1 MKLIET
7 KTLTVAAATIE
18 FTSIPQ
24 TFTDLI
30 VLSSLRSS
38 RAEFVEIVKLEFNTV
53 TTGYTYRELV
63 SSGATASS
71 SSGAY
76 TRFALIPGTSNTANT
91 FSNDISYIPNY
102 TSSVAKNFSTD
113 SVDENNGTTAY
124 LNIVANAWT
133 GTAAITSFKLSNFFS
148 SNFIAGSTISLYGVT
163 SGSDGIVT
171 VA

>member
-1 MKLIET
+1 
-7 KTLTVAAATIE
+7 
-18 FTSIPQ
+18 
-24 TFTDLI
+24 
-30 VLSSLRSS
+30 
-38 RAEFVEIVKLEFNTV
+38 
-53 TTGYTYRELV
+53 
-63 SSGATASS
+63 
-71 SSGAY
+71 
-76 TRFALIPGTSNTANT
+76 LIPGTSNTANT